1 MDRGK
6 ATSRPDGFF
15 VVCACNPG
23 RPAGVNELRERPKW
37 AQRKRSSGAER
48 ASQRNASTPTSS
60 AGRTRSIVPFA
71 LLWACVKTTS
81 FGVHTGAAL
90 HPLNS
95 DSPGLDEWFREVT
108 RGAREGHSEGCD
120 DGRCGAARGCV
131 TAGGEGLRSVDD
143 DVPVWV
149 SGGLRR
155 SLARELRRVVA
166 TSLLGPLEGVGPVL
180 VMGAGKARGHAP
192 LRDSPRRAIG
202 CR

>member
-1 MDRGK
+1 MDFSWCAPVTRV
-6 ATSRPDGFF
+6 ARQVSTSSGNVPR
-15 VVCACNPG
+15 
-23 RPAGVNELRERPKW
+23 W

-71 LLWACVKTTS
+71 LLCACVKTTS
-81 FGVHTGAAL
+81 FGLHTGAAL

-149 SGGLRR
+149 SGGVRR
-155 SLARELRRVVA
+155 LLARELRRVVA

-180 VMGAGKARGHAP
+180 VMGAGRAVATRRCAARQDVP
-192 LRDSPRRAIG
+192 LGVDAVVEAD
-202 CR
+202 